1 MLRLDK
7 IFFDAITADADLMQ
21 AVGGRVKS
29 TSFEVSPT
37 EQDNTPLPYIVI
49 RDFGKH
55 PSQTTKDDGWMPDWW
70 SASVGIEVG
79 AVSPND
85 VDSISIKVMQAI
97 ANHIQTLASQGKDTP
112 YLAEGFPQTQGVDWD
127 WTKPCYFDIVHY
139 QCDVNNDDDEQDEI

>member
-1 MLRLDK
+1 MLELDE
-7 IFFDAITADADLMQ
+7 IFYNALTADSEIAS
-21 AVGGRVKS
+21 ATGGRIFS
-29 TSFEVSPT
+29 TCVEVPPM
-37 EQDNTPLPYIVI
+37 ENDNTPLPYIVI

-97 ANHIQTLASQGKDTP
+97 ANHIQALASQGKDTP

-127 WTKPCYFDIVHY
+127 WTKPCYFDVVHY
-139 QCDVNNDDDEQDEI
+139 QCDVNNDDDDEI